1 MSKDVEL
8 YMLKPESLEVVI
20 DRLTDFAKKDDV
32 TINAFYFLYGY
43 GKLLDNVTN
52 GNELYDYFQ
61 KKSTD
66 FLYCDL
72 STMVD
77 FVEQTKGCYDLYE
90 IGKRLVASMRWKEI
104 GSIFYNNYH
113 KDELVKIFNE
123 ELF

>member
-1 MSKDVEL
+1 MEL
-8 YMLKPESLEVVI
+8 YMLKPESLKIAI
-20 DRLTDFAKKDDV
+20 DKLTDFAKKDEI

-43 GKLLDNVTN
+43 GKLIDGIKD

-72 STMVD
+72 SNMVN
-77 FVEQTKGCYDLYE
+77 FVENTKECYDLYE
-90 IGKRLVASMRWKEI
+90 LGKRLVASMRWKEI
-104 GSIFYNNYH
+104 GTIFYNNYH